1 MAWGKALDKQEK
13 LILTFTE
20 ADKKVGKC
28 FGLFIDLLR
37 QRRGRSG
44 MAMATTSST
53 SKLIGESLDDLGFS
67 THFQTQ
73 KKVKRNGMVMVTLAF
88 YLSTFLPFSLEG
100 KGEGGMVMSQHQ
112 FPQG

>member
-37 QRRGRSG
+37 QRRGRRG

-73 KKVKRNGMVMVTLAF
+73 KKGEEEWHGHGHLGLLPF
-88 YLSTFLPFSLEG
+88 YFPTFLPRREG
-100 KGEGGMVMSQHQ
+100 
-112 FPQG
+112 